1 MVCVFTPR
9 VFLRVLWFSSFHKN
23 QHSKLQFN
31 LETVNRKSHPRGES
45 TAKSSLLYYCYYCP
59 TQERHS
65 SSSLFKFSIF
75 CKCTAGNLNRVSRV
89 LCFLLLCIFRHFT
102 LSVFNCMLPG
112 TMVLVL
118 GFFAILHSW
127 LNAFAEM
134 TRFADRMFY
143 EVSKN
148 HLTVSANWNVN
159 TLHPNISMHIL
170 HTVLHA
176 SPLLLTR
183 RICVLVKSVFTW

>member
-1 MVCVFTPR
+1 MESPLLNHHCYIIVIIVQPRNATPAAAFSNFH
-9 VFLRVLWFSSFHKN
+9 FL
-23 QHSKLQFN
+23 QMYGGKLEPC
-31 LETVNRKSHPRGES
+31 LTC
-45 TAKSSLLYYCYYCP
+45 T
-59 TQERHS
+59 
-65 SSSLFKFSIF
+65 LF
-75 CKCTAGNLNRVSRV
+75 
-89 LCFLLLCIFRHFT
+89 FLLCNFRHFT

-170 HTVLHA
+170 HTVLHT

>member
-1 MVCVFTPR
+1 MECPPLNHQCYIIIIIVQPKNAIPAAA
-9 VFLRVLWFSSFHKN
+9 SSNFPFFAN
-23 QHSKLQFN
+23 VRR
-31 LETVNRKSHPRGES
+31 ETWTVSHVN
-45 TAKSSLLYYCYYCP
+45 
-59 TQERHS
+59 
-65 SSSLFKFSIF
+65 FDF
-75 CKCTAGNLNRVSRV
+75 
-89 LCFLLLCIFRHFT
+89 FLLLCIFRHFT

-170 HTVLHA
+170 HTVLHT

-183 RICVLVKSVFTW
+183 RICVLVKSVLTW